1 MLNFLTIKKDN
12 HLENIAQDDKIQM
25 PYETGNTSLKEVS
38 LEDIT
43 NNININ
49 DNINSLTLNNP
60 NDVYHEI
67 YKIARQKA
75 REHKKAAITHYL
87 EAKKIKNTYMLD
99 DLYQNDDSSSDEDID
114 SDSEEIKNQIDE
126 MVEELS

>member
-1 MLNFLTIKKDN
+1 MSIKKVN
-12 HLENIAQDDKIQM
+12 HLENIVEGDKIQI
-25 PYETGNTSLKEVS
+25 PIEIENTSLKEVS

-43 NNININ
+43 NNINLN
-49 DNINSLTLNNP
+49 DNKKSLTLNNP
-60 NDVYHEI
+60 NDVYREI

-99 DLYQNDDSSSDEDID
+99 DLYQNDDSSSDEEID
-114 SDSEEIKNQIDE
+114 SGSDEIKNQIDE
-126 MVEELS
+126 MVEELA

>member
-1 MLNFLTIKKDN
+1 LSIKKVN
-12 HLENIAQDDKIQM
+12 HLENIVEGDKIQI
-25 PYETGNTSLKEVS
+25 PIEIENTSLKEVS

-43 NNININ
+43 NNINLN
-49 DNINSLTLNNP
+49 DNKKSLTLNNP
-60 NDVYHEI
+60 NDVYREI

-99 DLYQNDDSSSDEDID
+99 DLYQNDDSSSDEEID
-114 SDSEEIKNQIDE
+114 SGSDEIKNQIDE
-126 MVEELS
+126 MVEELA